1 MLTPLATA
9 ALREAPGL
17 EPGLETGG
25 QGSRP
30 GGLPASSSH
39 FPSPPVLAEPT
50 VTVYPAKAQRLQ
62 HHNLLVCA
70 VSGFYPGS
78 IEVRWLRN
86 GREEEEGVVSTGLIR
101 NGDWTFQTLVMLETV
116 PQSGEVY
123 TCEVRHPSRTSPVTV
138 EWSKEGPASHLPH
151 RHGDSAH
158 PWGRGPLSPQQM
170 SLRPC
175 SLRQHRS
182 RGSLRAFLGIPV
194 APGGLLPTRFELS
207 HHVPAGA
214 PGP

>member
-1 MLTPLATA
+1 M
-9 ALREAPGL
+9 
-17 EPGLETGG
+17 
-25 QGSRP
+25 S
-30 GGLPASSSH
+30 
-39 FPSPPVLAEPT
+39 
-50 VTVYPAKAQRLQ
+50 VYPAKAPRLQ
-62 HHNLLVCA
+62 HHSLLVCA

-138 EWSKEGPASHLPH
+138 EWSKEGPASHPPP

-158 PWGRGPLSPQQM
+158 PWGRGPLSPQQI
-170 SLRPC
+170 SLRSC
-175 SLRQHRS
+175 SLRQHRP
-182 RGSLRAFLGIPV
+182 RGKPV
-194 APGGLLPTRFELS
+194 SISVNTRGPRRPPSCPCFELS
-207 HHVPAGA
+207 HRVPAGA
-214 PGP
+214 PGPWAPVPAPGWAGPSAWGSELSAVT

>member
-1 MLTPLATA
+1 M
-9 ALREAPGL
+9 
-17 EPGLETGG
+17 
-25 QGSRP
+25 
-30 GGLPASSSH
+30 
-39 FPSPPVLAEPT
+39 
-50 VTVYPAKAQRLQ
+50 TVYPAKAQRLQ

-86 GREEEEGVVSTGLIR
+86 GREEEDGVVSTGLIR

-123 TCEVRHPSRTSPVTV
+123 TCEVRHPSQTSPVTV

-170 SLRPC
+170 SLRPVF
-175 SLRQHRS
+175 SPSAQVAGEPAS
-182 RGSLRAFLGIPV
+182 ISGNTRGPRRPPSCPC
-194 APGGLLPTRFELS
+194 FELS

-214 PGP
+214 PGPCSSPCPRLGWSFCPGL